1 MFCNFLQKLLYCYF
15 LIYSRLLGHWE
26 EAAHDLA
33 LACKLDYDEDAS
45 AMLKE
50 VQPRVCASRAG
61 VVTTAVFHS
70 VALKPGS
77 QKLP

>member
-1 MFCNFLQKLLYCYF
+1 MN
-15 LIYSRLLGHWE
+15 LICFRLLGHWE

-50 VQPRVCASRAG
+50 VQPRVCSSREREC
-61 VVTTAVFHS
+61 HYCD
-70 VALKPGS
+70 ALR
-77 QKLP
+77 L